1 MLVIPEGTHGLA
13 CHPHTA
19 PGTPGKI
26 FSKLQHGKWK
36 WSTTKSLKVID
47 DRHNVWKWK
56 WLMWASTRT
65 AQLLVKEV
73 TIEPYTLIQCM
84 IYTHF
89 CIFGLWPWSPAWLP
103 CIAYLGDG
111 LAYLDDGHVPLH
123 DGQGH
128 LPLLLGVLL
137 HRRVHDQ
144 KTTYDYVV
152 VKILETGE
160 KADNKTSRHLIL
172 SQGR

>member
-13 CHPHTA
+13 CRPHTA
-19 PGTPGKI
+19 PGTPGKR
-26 FSKLQHGKWK
+26 FSELQHGKWK
-36 WSTTKSLKVID
+36 WSTTNTMFESESDWCGLALVLPNSWSKRWQLSLIHLYSVWYTPIFAYLDYGHDPLD
-47 DRHNVWKWK
+47 DYH
-56 WLMWASTRT
+56 
-65 AQLLVKEV
+65 
-73 TIEPYTLIQCM
+73 
-84 IYTHF
+84 
-89 CIFGLWPWSPAWLP
+89 
-103 CIAYLGDG
+103 AYLGDG
-111 LAYLDDGHVPLH
+111 LAYLHDGHVPLH

-152 VKILETGE
+152 VKLKILETGE

>member
-1 MLVIPEGTHGLA
+1 MLVIPEDTYNQLVIFPYNNRDLHVGNTWRNKWVGLSS
-13 CHPHTA
+13 PHCSRNSWE
-19 PGTPGKI
+19 KI
-26 FSKLQHGKWK
+26 LRTSTWK
-36 WSTTKSLKVID
+36 VKVIND
-47 DRHNVWKWK
+47 KHNVWKWK

-65 AQLLVKEV
+65 SPLLVKEA

-84 IYTHF
+84 IYTHC
-89 CIFGLWPWSPAWLP
+89 CIF
-103 CIAYLGDG
+103 G

-137 HRRVHDQ
+137 HSRVHDQ

-152 VKILETGE
+152 VQLKILETGE

>member
-13 CHPHTA
+13 SRPHTA
-19 PGTPGKI
+19 LGTPGKI

-36 WSTTKSLKVID
+36 WSTTNTMFESESDWRQK
-47 DRHNVWKWK
+47 VWKW
-56 WLMWASTRT
+56 STTDTMFENESDWCGLALVLPNSWSKRW
-65 AQLLVKEV
+65 QLSLIHLYSVW
-73 TIEPYTLIQCM
+73 YTP
-84 IYTHF
+84 
-89 CIFGLWPWSPAWLP
+89 IF
-103 CIAYLGDG
+103 AYLDYGHDPLDDYHADLGDG

-144 KTTYDYVV
+144 KTT
-152 VKILETGE
+152 
-160 KADNKTSRHLIL
+160 
-172 SQGR
+172 